1 MRRAIFLTVSLPI
14 LAAAFIGAQV
24 GTRPAQQQTQGQSAT
39 PGDQPKSTALILG
52 QVVDGTSGQPIA
64 DAIVTLNQAG
74 GRGRGPALNLTTLG
88 GTQNQAATQA
98 AATALLN
105 AVGGRGTSVWP
116 MRVMT
121 GGDGRFVFHGLPPG
135 QYQLSAGLTG
145 YTASLNVTAG
155 GGGGG
160 VAGLVLA
167 ALAGAGVGGGTSLSL
182 KEGEFATSL
191 KLRLW
196 KHAVISGTVVDDAGE
211 PAIGVNVQVARR
223 AMMGGR
229 ARFIPGASART
240 DDRGAFRI
248 NGLVPGTF
256 VVVVP
261 QTQVSIPTAIMSSLM
276 DSLTGNGPAGGG
288 LALLDAMTS
297 GIDPSSAVTGGVRI
311 GDYLVSSSG
320 LQPIMTPDGHL
331 QVFQTTFYPSAAS
344 PVQATVMTLKSGE
357 ERTEINFQLRL
368 TPTSR
373 VSGVVTG
380 PDGPLANVG
389 VRLVVPGDGTISE
402 SEFDVATALTK
413 ADGSFT
419 FFGVPP
425 GQFLLRASKQPRP
438 EMPAEMMSSPL
449 LGQMF
454 SGGAGAPKP
463 LTETLFASANVTVAG
478 DVDNV
483 SLQLAPGFHVAG
495 RLEFESKT
503 NRAQPTA
510 QQLQQATILLTP
522 IDGRNNGGSG
532 LGALLGN
539 TPDRVNQQGE
549 FKTKGIQAGKYFLTV
564 SGTGPWVVKSALY
577 GGRDVLDAPLDLNT
591 DVAGVIVTLTDQMA
605 TVSGTVTGPGET
617 DLSETTVV
625 LIPFAYKQWI
635 TNGMS
640 SRLMRTVTAS
650 RSGAYSVSNVPAGDY
665 VAVAIDRSYE
675 GDMQDPAVIETL
687 ARLGSR
693 ITVTT
698 DPAKIDLTK
707 VRVGK

>member
-1 MRRAIFLTVSLPI
+1 MRRAIFLTFSISI
-14 LAAAFIGAQV
+14 LGASFIAAQV
-24 GTRPAQQQTQGQSAT
+24 GTRPAQSQTQTQSGT
-39 PGDQPKSTALILG
+39 TGDQPKSTALILG

-64 DAIVTLNQAG
+64 DAIVTLNLA
-74 GRGRGPALNLTTLG
+74 GRGRGAAPNLAALG
-88 GTQNQAATQA
+88 GAQNQAATQA
-98 AATALLN
+98 ALA
-105 AVGGRGTSVWP
+105 AVAAAAGRGTSQWP

-121 GGDGRFVFHGLPPG
+121 TADGRFVFHGLPPG
-135 QYQLSAGLTG
+135 QYQLTAGLTG
-145 YTASLNVTAG
+145 YTASLNVNAG

-160 VAGLVLA
+160 IAGLVA
-167 ALAGAGVGGGTSLSL
+167 AAMAGSGVGGGTSLAL

-196 KHAVISGTVVDDAGE
+196 KHAVISGTVLDDAGE
-211 PAIGVNVQVARR
+211 PAIGVTVQVARR
-223 AMMGGR
+223 AMMAGR
-229 ARFIPGASART
+229 ARYIPGASTRT
-240 DDRGAFRI
+240 DDRGAFRL

-331 QVFQTTFYPSAAS
+331 QVFQTTFYPGAPS
-344 PVQATVMTLKSGE
+344 PVQATVMTLTSGQ
-357 ERTEINFQLRL
+357 ERTDVNFQLRL
-368 TPTSR
+368 IPTSR
-373 VSGVVTG
+373 VSGTVTG

-389 VRLVVPGDGTISE
+389 VRLVVPGDGAVSE

-413 ADGSFT
+413 GDGSFT

-425 GQFLLRASKQPRP
+425 GEFVLRASKQPRP
-438 EMPAEMMSSPL
+438 EIPAEALASPL

-454 SGGAGAPKP
+454 AGGTGGPKP
-463 LTETLFASANVTVAG
+463 LTETMFASANVTVAG
-478 DVDNV
+478 DVDSV

-495 RLEFESKT
+495 RVEFESKT
-503 NRAQPTA
+503 NRPQPNA
-510 QQLQQATILLTP
+510 QQIQAVSILLTA

-532 LGALLGN
+532 LGALLGGG
-539 TPDRVNQQGE
+539 PDRPNAQGE

-564 SGTGPWVVKSALY
+564 SAGGAWVVKSATY
-577 GGRDVLDAPLDLNT
+577 GGRDVLDAPLDLNA
-591 DVAGVIVTLTDQMA
+591 DVSGVVVTLTDQLA
-605 TVSGTVTGPGET
+605 SVSGTVSGPGET
-617 DLSETTVV
+617 DFSETTVV
-625 LIPFAYKQWI
+625 LFPLGYKQWI
-635 TNGMS
+635 ANGMS
-640 SRLMRTVTAS
+640 SRLMRTTTAS
-650 RSGAYSVSNVPAGDY
+650 RSGAYSLANVPAGEY
-665 VAVAIDRSYE
+665 FAVAIDRAYD
-675 GDMQDPAVIETL
+675 GDMQDPAAIEAL
-687 ARLGSR
+687 ARQGTRL
-693 ITVTT
+693 TVTT